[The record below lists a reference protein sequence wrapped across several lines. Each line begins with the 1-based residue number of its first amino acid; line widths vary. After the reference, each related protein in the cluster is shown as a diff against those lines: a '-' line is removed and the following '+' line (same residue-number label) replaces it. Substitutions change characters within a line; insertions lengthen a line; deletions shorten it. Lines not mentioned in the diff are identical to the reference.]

1 MKPRLD
7 RRSTTLILAVC
18 AGVVVFVLVLLAGAL
33 GSALD
38 DDGERSCPA
47 TRTAAGDYVPAG
59 PRPCTLYG
67 TSHRG
72 TGAAGT
78 NDSSSTRHGSSARQP
93 AKTPK
98 APVAKVPAPNRPAA
112 KAPAAP
118 KAPAA
123 KAPAAKA
130 PVVKA
135 PPVRLSK

>member
-1 MKPRLD
+1 MEPRLD

-38 DDGERSCPA
+38 DDGERSCPVM
-47 TRTAAGDYVPAG
+47 RTAAGDYVPAG

-67 TSHRG
+67 PSHSG

-78 NDSSSTRHGSSARQP
+78 NDSSSTWHGSTWQP
-93 AKTPK
+93 AKTSPKAPAAK
-98 APVAKVPAPNRPAA
+98 APVAKVPA
-112 KAPAAP
+112 AP
-118 KAPAA
+118 KAPAV
-123 KAPAAKA
+123 KA